1 MTIRKSLLL
10 TLLVFS
16 IIFAA
21 LMTALA
27 WSRARA
33 ALSDEIRRN
42 LESQALTVMQQVD
55 AMLFERI
62 KDMQGWRRL
71 DLMQEL
77 KVGDIDK
84 RLASFL
90 GDITVAYA
98 GVYTG
103 IYCVQQKRV
112 VSASEPSLA
121 T

>member
-42 LESQALTVMQQVD
+42 LESQALTVLQQVD

-71 DLMQEL
+71 DLMQEW
-77 KVGDIDK
+77 KVGESDK
-84 RLASFL
+84 RLACFL
-90 GDITVAYA
+90 GDITVSYA
-98 GVYTG
+98 G
-103 IYCVQQKRV
+103 
-112 VSASEPSLA
+112 E
-121 T
+121 